1 MFFCDGPPE
10 LEEERRALIEK
21 RARLRAQVIG
31 DPSDRDL
38 RDEIE
43 RVEALIKR
51 LDATG
56 SGV

>member
-1 MFFCDGPPE
+1 
-10 LEEERRALIEK
+10 L
-21 RARLRAQVIG
+21 G

-56 SGV
+56 SSV